1 MEEELIKNAQNGES
15 EAFGKL
21 YDVYLSRIFRFVF
34 IKVSSRPDAEDLT
47 HQIFLN
53 AWQNIKNFE
62 FRGFPFSSWLYKIAS
77 NAVID
82 HYRTKKNYLSIE
94 FIAEDALA
102 DFPDLAEKLDEAIDM
117 KVIVFALRKLEPDQQ
132 NVLIMTFIDDLP
144 NKEIAKILDKSEGAI
159 RVVQHRALKQLKKY
173 VDESKSH
180 STT

>member
-1 MEEELIKNAQNGES
+1 MEEELIKKAQNGQA

-21 YDVYLSRIFRFVF
+21 YDTYLPRIFRFVF

-62 FRGFPFSSWLYKIAS
+62 FRGSPFSSWLYKIAS

-82 HYRTKKNYLSIE
+82 HYRTKRNYESIE
-94 FIAEDALA
+94 FVAEETFAH
-102 DFPDLAEKLDEAIDM
+102 FPNLTEKMDEASDIKIIM
-117 KVIVFALRKLEPDQQ
+117 LALKKLEPDQQ
-132 NVLIMTFIDDLP
+132 NVLIMKFVDDLP
-144 NKEIAKILDKSEGAI
+144 NKEIAQILDKSEGAI

-173 VDESKSH
+173 VNESRAYP
-180 STT
+180 TT